1 MKYNSYAK
9 EGEKMESYNM
19 LNENHKRQKKRKRKK
34 IEQAQ
39 QIENTNKHA
48 TMNSTI
54 INHHLNVNGL
64 NTPIHRQRL
73 GLS

>member
-1 MKYNSYAK
+1 MLRK
-9 EGEKMESYNM
+9 EKMESHNM
-19 LNENHKRQKKRKRKK
+19 LNENHKRQKKHKKK

-39 QIENTNKHA
+39 QTENGNKYA
-48 TMNSTI
+48 TIISTI

-64 NTPIHRQRL
+64 NTPIKKWRL